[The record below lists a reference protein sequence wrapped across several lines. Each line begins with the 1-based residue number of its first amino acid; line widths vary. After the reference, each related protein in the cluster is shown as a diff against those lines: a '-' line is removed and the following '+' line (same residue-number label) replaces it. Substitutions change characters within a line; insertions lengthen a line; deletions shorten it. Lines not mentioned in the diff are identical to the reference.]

1 MKQELR
7 IGVLSPYTA
16 QVLEIQEQLGQKYE
30 NYDRF
35 SIKVQTVD
43 GFQGGEEDII
53 LISTVRTNNS
63 GSVGLMADLKITNV
77 ALTRAR

>member
-30 NYDRF
+30 NNDRF